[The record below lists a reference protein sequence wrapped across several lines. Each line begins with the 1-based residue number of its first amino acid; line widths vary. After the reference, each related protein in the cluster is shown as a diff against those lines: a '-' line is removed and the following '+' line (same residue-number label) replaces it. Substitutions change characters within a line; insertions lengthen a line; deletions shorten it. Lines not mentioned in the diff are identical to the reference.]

1 LVKQTNFAEVLKM
14 KVILQKSSLNSIK
27 NTYNLLAKIYNF
39 IYGKTLQNG
48 RDALG
53 RSLTHEG
60 NKKILE
66 VGVGTGLTLNLYPT
80 NSEITG
86 IDVSTEMLIRAK
98 KRVQTLGLKNI
109 NLLTSNGEYTGLQN
123 DYFDHVVLAYVYS
136 VTPKPEEL
144 IQEAFR
150 VCKPDGHV
158 WILNHFSG
166 MGGWAFLEII
176 IEPCSRFLGFRS
188 IFPFDKFVTSN
199 NWNIISIEKVNA
211 FGLSR
216 LIKIKK

>member
-1 LVKQTNFAEVLKM
+1 MQEA
-14 KVILQKSSLNSIK
+14 SLNAVK
-27 NTYNLLAKIYNF
+27 ETYNHLAKIYNF

-48 RDALG
+48 RDTLG
-53 RSLTHEG
+53 KSLTFES

-66 VGVGTGLTLNLYPT
+66 IGVGTGLTLNLYPI

-86 IDVSTEMLIRAK
+86 VDVSNEMLIRAK
-98 KRVQTLGLKNI
+98 QRIQTLGLKNI
-109 NLLTSNGEYTGLQN
+109 KLITSDGEHTGLPN

-136 VTPKPEEL
+136 VTPKPEAI

-150 VCKPDGHV
+150 VCKPNGHI

-166 MGGWAFLEII
+166 MGGWNFLEALIK
-176 IEPCSRFLGFRS
+176 PCSRFLGFRS
-188 IFPFDKFVTSN
+188 IFPFGEFVTSK
-199 NWNIISIEKVNA
+199 NWNIVSIKRVNA

>member
-1 LVKQTNFAEVLKM
+1 MHTTSLSSVKK
-14 KVILQKSSLNSIK
+14 
-27 NTYNLLAKIYNF
+27 TYKILAKIYNL

-48 RDALG
+48 RIALG
-53 RSLTHEG
+53 KSLAHES

-66 VGVGTGLTLNLYPT
+66 IGVGTGLMLNLYPP
-80 NSEITG
+80 SSKITG
-86 IDVSTEMLIRAK
+86 IDVSTEMLLIAK
-98 KRVQTLGLKNI
+98 KNVQILGLENI
-109 NLLTSNGEYTGLQN
+109 TLLASNGEHTGLLT

-150 VCKPDGHV
+150 VCKPDGHL

-166 MGGWAFLEII
+166 MGGWNLLEVL

-188 IFPFDKFVTSN
+188 IFPFDEHVTSK
-199 NWNIISIEKVNA
+199 NWNIVSIKRVNS

-216 LIKIKK
+216 LIKIRK

>member
-1 LVKQTNFAEVLKM
+1 MWTVNFLKG
-14 KVILQKSSLNSIK
+14 KFILQESSLNAVRK
-27 NTYNLLAKIYNF
+27 TYNHLAKIYNF

-48 RDALG
+48 RNALG
-53 RSLTHEG
+53 RSLTFES
-60 NKKILE
+60 NMKILE
-66 VGVGTGLTLNLYPT
+66 IGVGTGLTLNLYPI

-86 IDVSTEMLIRAK
+86 VDISNKMLVRAK
-98 KRVQTLGLKNI
+98 QRIQMLGLKNI
-109 NLLTSNGEYTGLQN
+109 KLIASDGEHTGLPN

-136 VTPKPEEL
+136 VTPKPEKL

-150 VCKPDGHV
+150 VCKPDGHI

-166 MGGWAFLEII
+166 MGGWNILEAL
-176 IEPCSRFLGFRS
+176 IEPCSRFLGFKS
-188 IFPFDKFVTSN
+188 IFPFDEFVTSK
-199 NWNIISIEKVNA
+199 NWNIVSIKRVNA